1 MELFRKLQVITLSSD
16 FREACKVVGSPF
28 RAPTPDEVEI
38 KNYWSAVNATDVNKS
53 AGRYVWGEPIPPY
66 DIGYEG
72 HGIVTL
78 VGCDVTSFKVGDAV
92 LYLGPSGGYS
102 EYIYAST
109 TRTFPIILPAP
120 SVKKEYLCAL
130 NCGLTAA
137 IALSEKARI
146 HAGDKVL
153 ITAAAGGTGHIA
165 VQWAKMKGSYVIG
178 ITSADE
184 KADFLKSIGADHVIN
199 YKKEDLDSVLK
210 ESYPEGVDV
219 IWETIGGKTFEMLF
233 DHLALHGRMI
243 TLGGISGYLEDGFP
257 EVRIDHMTLLLKS
270 LTVIGF
276 KFFDNINH
284 MPGYSQ
290 QLISLIDEGKL
301 KVKLDQG
308 EKTAGGLFM
317 GLEGCIRAVEHLIR
331 GKNVGRVIV
340 QIN

>member
-1 MELFRKLQVITLSSD
+1 
-16 FREACKVVGSPF
+16 
-28 RAPTPDEVEI
+28 
-38 KNYWSAVNATDVNKS
+38 
-53 AGRYVWGEPIPPY
+53 
-66 DIGYEG
+66 
-72 HGIVTL
+72 
-78 VGCDVTSFKVGDAV
+78 
-92 LYLGPSGGYS
+92 
-102 EYIYAST
+102 
-109 TRTFPIILPAP
+109 
-120 SVKKEYLCAL
+120 
-130 NCGLTAA
+130 
-137 IALSEKARI
+137 
-146 HAGDKVL
+146 
-153 ITAAAGGTGHIA
+153 
-165 VQWAKMKGSYVIG
+165 MKGSYVIG

-233 DHLALHGRMI
+233 DHLALHGRLI

-257 EVRIDHMTLLLKS
+257 EVRIDHMTLLLNS